1 MPIFAKNF
9 IISGTESQEAT
20 NSASEPSTVVEP
32 KVVVEES
39 VSTTPT
45 PEAGVII
52 NGKVK
57 KISKKSASTYLLD
70 MLTLDD

>member
-9 IISGTESQEAT
+9 IISGTESQEAI
-20 NSASEPSTVVEP
+20 NNASEPSIVVES
-32 KVVVEES
+32 KVVVEET

-45 PEAGVII
+45 PETGVII